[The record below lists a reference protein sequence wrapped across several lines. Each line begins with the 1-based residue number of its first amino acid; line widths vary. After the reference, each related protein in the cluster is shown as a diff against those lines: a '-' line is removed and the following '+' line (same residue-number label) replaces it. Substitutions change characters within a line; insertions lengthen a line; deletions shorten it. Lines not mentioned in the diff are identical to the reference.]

1 MTVLKRRRLFLVGL
15 AVAGLATIGW
25 GCRQASMPAG
35 TLQLWTLQLAPKFN
49 PYMDAVIG
57 SWEQDHPDAPV
68 RWTDL
73 PWGSVER
80 KLLAAVFARTAPDVV
95 NLNPPFAANLGQQ
108 GWSDR
113 PHAVAAFGCGKSVSA
128 FRLVGGARSAGGSD
142 RHSLVSD
149 RAPQPGER

>member
-1 MTVLKRRRLFLVGL
+1 MTVLKRRRLLLVGL
-15 AVAGLATIGW
+15 AAVGLATLGW
-25 GCRQASMPAG
+25 GCRQATPQAG

-57 SWEQDHPDAPV
+57 RWEQDHPDVPV

-95 NLNPPFAANLGQQ
+95 NLNPPFAANLASKG
-108 GWSDR
+108 GLTDLTPLLPR
-113 PHAVAAFGCGKSVSA
+113 MRKPVSPVC
-128 FRLVGGARSAGGSD
+128 VGGGA
-142 RHSLVSD
+142 
-149 RAPQPGER
+149 